1 MPVEGVEPTKP
12 HGAVFHLGSDVFAR
26 GMPEYKGD
34 GEAFDAYLVVYDDGY
49 VSWSPAKAFEEG
61 YTRIEATAAGLS
73 QAWDERR
80 RVDAAREVALSRL
93 VVVEARLNTLE
104 TMHAQ
109 LAAHVNRL
117 QSVIDQGGGRGAT
130 VGDALANM
138 HGAPR

>member
-1 MPVEGVEPTKP
+1 MNQE
-12 HGAVFHLGSDVFAR
+12 D
-26 GMPEYKGD
+26 
-34 GEAFDAYLVVYDDGY
+34 
-49 VSWSPAKAFEEG
+49 
-61 YTRIEATAAGLS
+61 
-73 QAWDERR
+73 WDERR

-93 VVVEARLNTLE
+93 GVVEARLNTLE